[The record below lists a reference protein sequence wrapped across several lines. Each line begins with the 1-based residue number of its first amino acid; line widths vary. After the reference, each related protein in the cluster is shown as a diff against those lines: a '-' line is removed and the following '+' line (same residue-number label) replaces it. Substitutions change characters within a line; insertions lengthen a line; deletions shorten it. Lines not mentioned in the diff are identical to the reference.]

1 MRLFLV
7 LTALFVCAASAFAQS
22 TPTTKVET
30 INLMGR
36 DYTVSKDLPEE
47 ILGEYLFEGEKEP
60 IVLIRKDGTGI
71 FQPHMSAKIPI
82 NIWIDVDEK
91 GKPRIERGTE
101 LRYRYT
107 LLIQYGPGGGG
118 NYKQDAYDLLDV
130 TMLKD
135 DGRAVILG
143 ERIRKLSR

>member
-1 MRLFLV
+1 MRLLIV
-7 LTALFVCAASAFAQS
+7 LTTLFVCATSAIAQGTS
-22 TPTTKVET
+22 DIKIEK

-47 ILGEYLFEGEKEP
+47 ILGEYLYEGEKEP
-60 IVLIRKDGTGI
+60 IVLIRKDATGI
-71 FQPHMSAKIPI
+71 FQPHMAPKIPI
-82 NIWIDVDEK
+82 KIWIDVDDN

-107 LLIQYGPGGGG
+107 LLIQYGPGGDG
-118 NYKQDAYDLLDV
+118 NYKDGAYDLLDV

-135 DGRAVILG
+135 EGTAMILG
-143 ERIRKLSR
+143 ERIRKL

>member
-1 MRLFLV
+1 MRLFLT
-7 LTALFVCAASAFAQS
+7 LTALFVCATSVFAQD
-22 TPTTKVET
+22 TAAVKIET

-36 DYTVSKDLPEE
+36 DYTVSKELPEE
-47 ILGEYLFEGEKEP
+47 ILGEYLYEGKKEP

-82 NIWIDVDEK
+82 KIWIDVDEK
-91 GKPRIERGTE
+91 GKPRVQRGTE

-143 ERIRKLSR
+143 ERTRKL

>member
-1 MRLFLV
+1 MRMFPS
-7 LTALFVCAASAFAQS
+7 LTALLVCAASALAQDS
-22 TPTTKVET
+22 SKVET

-36 DYTVSKDLPEE
+36 DYTVSKDLPDE
-47 ILGEYLFEGEKEP
+47 IIGEYLYEGDKEP
-60 IVLIRKDGTGI
+60 IVVIGKDGTGI

-82 NIWIDVDEK
+82 KIWIDGDEK

-101 LRYRYT
+101 FRYRYT

-143 ERIRKLSR
+143 ERVRKLHYE

>member
-1 MRLFLV
+1 MRLFIV
-7 LTALFVCAASAFAQS
+7 LTALLVCSASALAQDAAKS
-22 TPTTKVET
+22 KVEM

-36 DYTVSKDLPEE
+36 DYTVSRELPEE
-47 ILGEYLFEGEKEP
+47 ILGEYLYEGEKEP
-60 IVLIRKDGTGI
+60 IVLIRNDGTGI

-82 NIWIDVDEK
+82 KIWIDVEEN

-107 LLIQYGPGGGG
+107 PLIQYGPGGG

-135 DGRAVILG
+135 EGKAMILG
-143 ERIRKLSR
+143 ERIKKF

>member
-7 LTALFVCAASAFAQS
+7 LTALLVCAASSLAQD
-22 TPTTKVET
+22 TGKVET
-30 INLMGR
+30 INLKGR
-36 DYTVSKDLPEE
+36 DYTVSKGLPEE
-47 ILGEYLFEGEKEP
+47 ILGEYLYEGEKEP

-71 FQPHMSAKIPI
+71 FQPNMSAKIPI
-82 NIWIDVDEK
+82 KIWIDVDEK
-91 GKPRIERGTE
+91 GEPRIERGTE

-135 DGRAVILG
+135 DGRAVIVG
-143 ERIRKLSR
+143 ERIRKLP